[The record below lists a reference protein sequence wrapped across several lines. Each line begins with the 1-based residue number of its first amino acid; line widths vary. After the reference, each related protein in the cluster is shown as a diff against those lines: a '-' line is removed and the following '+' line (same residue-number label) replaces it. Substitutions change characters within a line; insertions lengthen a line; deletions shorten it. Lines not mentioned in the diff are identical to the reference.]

1 MLSFSLAAVA
11 GVLSGVLVAPFTTIY
26 YDSGFLIGLKG
37 FVAAIIAGL
46 TSYAGAGAAAIAV
59 GLVESFSSFWA
70 SAYKE
75 VLVFAA
81 ILPVLVWRSLIV
93 GHIEEDEE

>member
-1 MLSFSLAAVA
+1 MA
-11 GVLSGVLVAPFTTIY
+11 GECGLWGYDPGVLV
-26 YDSGFLIGLKG
+26 GLKG
-37 FVAAIIAGL
+37 VDAAIIAGL